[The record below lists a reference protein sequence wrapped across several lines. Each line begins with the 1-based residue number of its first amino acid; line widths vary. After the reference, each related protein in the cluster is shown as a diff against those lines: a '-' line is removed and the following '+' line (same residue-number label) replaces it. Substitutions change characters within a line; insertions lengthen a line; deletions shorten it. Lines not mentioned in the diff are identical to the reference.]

1 VTDQTLPEKLLARY
15 RRVAVATVYSGVHQ
29 MGYDPC
35 FMRGVAAFTPGQHLV
50 GTARTLRFVPP
61 RPDIQEETQQGERS
75 PEYLAMGSCGPGDV
89 MVMDALGKAH
99 ASVGGDVKLL
109 QLKMVGA
116 EGVVTDGAI
125 RDLDAV
131 KSYGL
136 KLFAGGRTGAVG
148 APDIWPFQANV
159 AVQCGGVAVR
169 PGDLVVGDDDGVVV
183 VARRIVDEVIE
194 WVEEHEEAEEHIKG
208 LIEKENV
215 APGKYYNPATFARLH
230 DERRGG

>member
-1 VTDQTLPEKLLARY
+1 MTDQTLPEKLLARY
-15 RRVAVATVYSGVHQ
+15 RRVAVSTVYGGVHR

-35 FMRGVAAFTPGQHLV
+35 FMRGVNAFTPGRHMAA
-50 GTARTLRFVPP
+50 TARTLRFVPP
-61 RPDIQEETQQGERS
+61 RTDIQEETQRGEQS

-89 MVMDALGKAH
+89 IVMDALGKAH
-99 ASVGGDVKLL
+99 ASVGGDVKML
-109 QLKMVGA
+109 QLKSVGA

-136 KLFAGGRTGAVG
+136 TLFAGGRTGAVG

-159 AVQCGGVAVR
+159 AVQCGGVAVC

-183 VARRIVDEVIE
+183 VARRIVEEVID
-194 WVEEHEEAEEHIKG
+194 WAEEQSKG
-208 LIEKENV
+208 LIEKERV
-215 APGKYYNPATFARLH
+215 AWDKYCNPATFARLH
-230 DERRGG
+230 QEHRSS